1 MPALGELVPD
11 AERRWCAR
19 YLNANWRKKHRGKG
33 YQKLYWMCVFA
44 TNDSNFKKHM
54 DAMAELSQEAHDDMM
69 KHQPQFWCRA
79 YFERQTQCELTDN
92 NLCEA
97 FNGRIV
103 PARTMNIISCLE
115 EIRKLVMKWLPSNK
129 TLCDHWVGA
138 LGPRIRKKLHLN
150 KEESWKC
157 SII

>member
-1 MPALGELVPD
+1 
-11 AERRWCAR
+11 
-19 YLNANWRKKHRGKG
+19 
-33 YQKLYWMCVFA
+33 MCVFA

-69 KHQPQFWCRA
+69 KHQPKFWCRA

-103 PARTMNIISCLE
+103 LA
-115 EIRKLVMKWLPSNK
+115 
-129 TLCDHWVGA
+129 
-138 LGPRIRKKLHLN
+138 
-150 KEESWKC
+150 
-157 SII
+157 